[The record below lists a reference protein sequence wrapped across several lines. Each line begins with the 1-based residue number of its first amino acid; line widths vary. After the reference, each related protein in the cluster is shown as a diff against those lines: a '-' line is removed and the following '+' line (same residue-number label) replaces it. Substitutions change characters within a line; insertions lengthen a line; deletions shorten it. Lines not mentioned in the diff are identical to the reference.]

1 MSNGFS
7 TQNGMM
13 ALLNGAPVSWASK
26 ATSGTFATDKVG
38 EAHADM
44 SSGAAEVYAA
54 GNATLD
60 IMALSYVVEEMGMNF
75 PMPFKLEMD
84 NEAARIFAANSA
96 QRTKLKHID
105 CRQHW
110 VRMLRDK
117 DICNPVHVDTKKN
130 LADIFTKILPAGD
143 FERLR
148 DSCMVKL
155 QFDEELDEK

>member
-1 MSNGFS
+1 MP
-7 TQNGMM
+7 
-13 ALLNGAPVSWASK
+13 AREVYA
-26 ATSGTFATDKVG
+26 
-38 EAHADM
+38 
-44 SSGAAEVYAA
+44 SGAAEVYAA

-75 PMPFKLEMD
+75 PMPFTLQMD

-105 CRQHW
+105 CRQEW

-130 LADIFTKILPAGD
+130 LADIFTKILPKAD

-155 QFDEELDEK
+155 HEDLDEK